1 MSIRRQTRS
10 SHPLRFA
17 QGVNLFELLE
27 SVRVVVDQRVFQTS
41 VQLSR
46 ILNVERVAT
55 DTPAMSGV
63 MVRHECDRTELE
75 TKRQRG
81 RVGMNRSF
89 ERERTPVEISAPKMD
104 KKSRRVVF
112 RRKKFTPKRIN
123 PP

>member
-1 MSIRRQTRS
+1 M
-10 SHPLRFA
+10 
-17 QGVNLFELLE
+17 
-27 SVRVVVDQRVFQTS
+27 RVVVDQRVFQTS

-63 MVRHECDRTELE
+63 KVRHECGRTELE

-89 ERERTPVEISAPKMD
+89 ERESARGNFSAKNGQKITPSGVPP
-104 KKSRRVVF
+104 
-112 RRKKFTPKRIN
+112 KKFTLKRCN
-123 PP
+123 PWR